1 MARRREAVSGL
12 GMLEALSARLR
23 RQALAA
29 AARAQAAAERG
40 GVATGLTRSVR
51 LAVQSGVMA
60 LSAWLVLRHE
70 LTPGAIMAASILA
83 SKALAPVEQMVATW
97 RTVGTARESWGQL
110 RALLARP
117 APAPRS
123 ALPVPAGRV
132 AVEAATVRGA
142 EGHVL
147 LREVSLGLEPGECL
161 VVVGPSGAG
170 KSTLCRLL
178 AGTARPAGAPSASTA
193 PGSTTTRG
201 ASSAGRPAT
210 CRRTWGCSPARSP
223 RTSPA
228 WARIPTRG
236 SWPRRP
242 GSPARTR

>member
-97 RTVGTARESWGQL
+97 RTVGTARESWGRL

-161 VVVGPSGAG
+161 VVVGPPAPARARSAACWSARRPPRGRVRLDGA
-170 KSTLCRLL
+170 RLDHY
-178 AGTARPAGAPSASTA
+178 PAGIDL
-193 PGSTTTRG
+193 GEI
-201 ASSAGRPAT
+201 
-210 CRRTWGCSPARSP
+210 RRDLTVGELKDQDVQEFRSEVEM
-223 RTSPA
+223 RH
-228 WARIPTRG
+228 
-236 SWPRRP
+236 
-242 GSPARTR
+242 